1 MSLMKEFKTF
11 AMRGNI
17 LDLAVAVIIGAAF
30 GGIVSSL
37 VDDLLTPLILNPA
50 LEAAH
55 ATDLDQL
62 TWGSVKYGKFLAAI
76 LKFIMIA
83 ASMFAIV
90 KAANKFNQPDQQ
102 QPTGPSTTEKL
113 LAEIRDELKKN
124 KQ

>member
-1 MSLMKEFKTF
+1 MSLIKEFKTF

-17 LDLAVAVIIGAAF
+17 LDLAIAVIIGGAF
-30 GGIVSSL
+30 GAIVSSL

-50 LEAAH
+50 LQAAH

-83 ASMFAIV
+83 VSLFAVV
-90 KAANKFNQPDQQ
+90 KAANKFKHQEDSE
-102 QPTGPSTTEKL
+102 TAGPSETEKL
-113 LAEIRDELKKN
+113 LAEIRDELRKN
-124 KQ
+124 R